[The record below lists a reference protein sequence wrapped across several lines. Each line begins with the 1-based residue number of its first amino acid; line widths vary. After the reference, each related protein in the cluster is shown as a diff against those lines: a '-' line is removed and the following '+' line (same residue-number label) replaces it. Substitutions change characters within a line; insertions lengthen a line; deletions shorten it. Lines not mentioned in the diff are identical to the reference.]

1 MSSSPSWPPDRS
13 LLPYLPPPP
22 PIRLFGLQIPVF
34 GLFLFVAALTA
45 YLLITLRG
53 RRLALGARVPEQ
65 LAGSLLLAAI
75 LGAHLTGTFADHGVA
90 VFTTPAVLLSPSS
103 TLSSAGGLAG
113 AAAAG
118 VLWVRR
124 LRLDRRAA
132 LALADLAAYAFP
144 FAWLVARAG
153 CALVHDHPGRLSTS
167 FLAVSFPGGARLDC
181 GLLEL
186 LSTPLLI
193 ALALTLSRS
202 HAPPPPGARSL
213 PRAPSSPGAPSPS
226 GQLSSA
232 GAPSSPGAP
241 SPSGELSSAGA
252 PSSPGAPSPS
262 GELSSAGAPSP
273 TDAPSPNRSP
283 SALLHP
289 PAGPKQPVPSLP
301 ASLDPRPPGLLAAS
315 MAVAYSLLRFPLDF
329 LRATDLPTSDPRY
342 LGLTAAQW
350 GALPL
355 FAAGAWCLVLATK
368 NNHPPGPRDRSSPRT
383 AAVPPSRRQHGS

>member
-1 MSSSPSWPPDRS
+1 M
-13 LLPYLPPPP
+13 LPYLPPPP
-22 PIRLFGLQIPVF
+22 PIRLLGLQIPVF

-75 LGAHLTGTFADHGVA
+75 LGAHLAGTFADKGVA
-90 VFTTPAVLLSPSS
+90 VFTTPSILLSPSS

-132 LALADLAAYAFP
+132 LALADLAAFAFP

-213 PRAPSSPGAPSPS
+213 PR
-226 GQLSSA
+226 
-232 GAPSSPGAP
+232 APSSPGAP